1 MEKQIYELMAQAEIL
16 QEHALEI
23 QNGAVNA
30 ISGIPEAVDEATE
43 KIRSTALMTALIFL
57 LFGLLTTGAIWFGLT
72 WSTDGLRSEK
82 KSLQHQI
89 EDLKK
94 EIQAEKKS
102 LEEIKSKN
110 WGMNFYEEDGHRYIK
125 LKKGDMPILEM
136 VRWKDGAKGI
146 EITSE
151 KK

>member
-1 MEKQIYELMAQAEIL
+1 MENQIYELMAQAEIL

-30 ISGIPEAVDEATE
+30 ISGIPEAVDEASE

-72 WSTDGLRSEK
+72 WITDGLRAEK
-82 KSLQHQI
+82 NSLQQQI

-94 EIQAEKKS
+94 EVEAEKKS
-102 LEEIKSKN
+102 LAEIKSQN
-110 WGMNFYEEDGHRYIK
+110 WGITVYEQDGHRYIK
-125 LKKGDMPILEM
+125 LKKGDVPVLKALN
-136 VRWKDGAKGI
+136 WKDGRKGI
-146 EITSE
+146 EITSQKE
-151 KK
+151 

>member
-57 LFGLLTTGAIWFGLT
+57 LFGLLTIGAILFGLT
-72 WSTDGLRSEK
+72 WSTDGLKAEK
-82 KSLQHQI
+82 QSLQQQI

-94 EIQAEKKS
+94 DVQAEKKS
-102 LEEIKSKN
+102 LAEIKSQN
-110 WGMNFYEEDGHRYIK
+110 WGMNFYEHNGHRYIK
-125 LKKGDMPILEM
+125 LKKGDIPILKELN
-136 VRWKDGAKGI
+136 WDDGSKGI
-146 EITSE
+146 EITSQ
-151 KK
+151 KN